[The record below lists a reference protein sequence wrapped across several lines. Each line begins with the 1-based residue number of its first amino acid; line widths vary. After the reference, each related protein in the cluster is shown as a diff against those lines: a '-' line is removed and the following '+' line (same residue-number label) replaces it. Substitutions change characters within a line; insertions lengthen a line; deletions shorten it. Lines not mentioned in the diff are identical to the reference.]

1 MPSTDHPYRIQTM
14 RVSRREAL
22 RYAVVGG
29 VGPVAIPLIGC
40 GGDEEERK
48 RK

>member
-1 MPSTDHPYRIQTM
+1 M
-14 RVSRREAL
+14 RVGRCEVLRCAVLVGVAL
-22 RYAVVGG
+22 
-29 VGPVAIPLIGC
+29 VAIPLIGC

>member
-1 MPSTDHPYRIQTM
+1 VPSIDYPHRIEELS
-14 RVSRREAL
+14 VNRREVL
-22 RYAVVGG
+22 RCAVVVG